1 MVRVQTNKAG
11 ANSHPVPLFA
21 YETIHV
27 CTPQRYAKRRKT
39 KKITFFA
46 KKIIKSYCTIKN
58 NAYICIVVDDE
69 TTTDAAGS
77 ANQNE
82 TEMTTL
88 KYTTRTI
95 NREFKIKV
103 SGVFEGKK
111 INTLVGVSGL
121 IRLVADIELTNRLLD
136 RAFESTDDKVIC
148 RLRRGLRIGFYVH

>member
-1 MVRVQTNKAG
+1 MKPSTFV
-11 ANSHPVPLFA
+11 
-21 YETIHV
+21 
-27 CTPQRYAKRRKT
+27 TPQRYAKRRKT
-39 KKITFFA
+39 RKIYFFA

-82 TEMTTL
+82 KEMTTL